1 MLLVETSVGGFAY
14 PSNCYAAT
22 AETESSSEQSIYSL
36 ANHYFKIKSISNG
49 KYLLGNK
56 AGYEAQADAAD
67 SGMTFYF
74 KASDLREYILFDQD
88 SKYLTYNTFNA
99 IVRNTT
105 LSDKTRFKVE
115 QYEDNSFLFI
125 LMLKRNM
132 LELRELHWFGKTMW
146 MIHAGLNWNLQK
158 EIIRFRKQI

>member
-1 MLLVETSVGGFAY
+1 MLLVGTSVGGFAY

-56 AGYEAQADAAD
+56 AGYEAQADTAD

-74 KASDLREYILFDQD
+74 KASDAGSTDYCIRI
-88 SKYLTYNTFNA
+88 N
-99 IVRNTT
+99 RNQHF
-105 LSDKTRFKVE
+105 RF
-115 QYEDNSFLFI
+115 
-125 LMLKRNM
+125 
-132 LELRELHWFGKTMW
+132 W
-146 MIHAGLNWNLQK
+146 
-158 EIIRFRKQI
+158 IIK

>member
-1 MLLVETSVGGFAY
+1 MPEIDKMTIKRLRERDRCYETKRSIFFTGNAVSWNFCCGFAY

-56 AGYEAQADAAD
+56 AGYEAQADTAD

-115 QYEDNSFLFI
+115 QYEDNSFLLF
-125 LMLKRNM
+125 LC
-132 LELRELHWFGKTMW
+132 
-146 MIHAGLNWNLQK
+146 
-158 EIIRFRKQI
+158 

>member
-1 MLLVETSVGGFAY
+1 MSLADRRLCHTL
-14 PSNCYAAT
+14 T
-22 AETESSSEQSIYSL
+22 AEHGTDGRFGWQSAL

-56 AGYEAQADAAD
+56 AGYEAQADTAD

-74 KASDLREYILFDQD
+74 KASDLGEYILFDQD
-88 SKYLTYNTFNA
+88 SKYLTYNIFNA

-115 QYEDNSFLFI
+115 QYEDNSFLC
-125 LMLKRNM
+125 K
-132 LELRELHWFGKTMW
+132 
-146 MIHAGLNWNLQK
+146 K
-158 EIIRFRKQI
+158 EICWN

>member
-1 MLLVETSVGGFAY
+1 MLLVGTSVGGFAY

-22 AETESSSEQSIYSL
+22 ESSSEQSIYSL
-36 ANHYFKIKSISNG
+36 ANNYFKIKSISNG

-56 AGYEAQADAAD
+56 AGYEAGYEAQADTAD

-74 KASDLREYILFDQD
+74 KASDLGEYILFDQD

-105 LSDKTRFKVE
+105 LSDRTRFKVE
-115 QYEDNSFLFI
+115 Q
-125 LMLKRNM
+125 R
-132 LELRELHWFGKTMW
+132 
-146 MIHAGLNWNLQK
+146 
-158 EIIRFRKQI
+158 

>member
-1 MLLVETSVGGFAY
+1 MKRKEVIFLLAMLLVGTSVGGFAY

-56 AGYEAQADAAD
+56 AGYEAQADTAD

-74 KASDLREYILFDQD
+74 KASDFPC
-88 SKYLTYNTFNA
+88 S
-99 IVRNTT
+99 
-105 LSDKTRFKVE
+105 
-115 QYEDNSFLFI
+115 
-125 LMLKRNM
+125 
-132 LELRELHWFGKTMW
+132 
-146 MIHAGLNWNLQK
+146 AGLLM
-158 EIIRFRKQI
+158 

>member
-1 MLLVETSVGGFAY
+1 MKRKEVIFLLAMLLVGTSVGGFAY

-56 AGYEAQADAAD
+56 AGYEAQADTAD

-74 KASDLREYILFDQD
+74 KASDLGEYILFDQD

-115 QYEDNSFLFI
+115 QYEDNSFSFYSYV
-125 LMLKRNM
+125 K
-132 LELRELHWFGKTMW
+132 
-146 MIHAGLNWNLQK
+146 K
-158 EIIRFRKQI
+158 EICWN

>member
-1 MLLVETSVGGFAY
+1 MKRKEVIFLLAMLLVGTSVGGFAY

-22 AETESSSEQSIYSL
+22 AETESSLEQSIYSL

-56 AGYEAQADAAD
+56 AGYEAQADTAD

-74 KASDLREYILFDQD
+74 KASDLGEYILFDQD

-105 LSDKTRFKVE
+105 LSDRTRFKVE
-115 QYEDNSFLFI
+115 Q
-125 LMLKRNM
+125 R
-132 LELRELHWFGKTMW
+132 
-146 MIHAGLNWNLQK
+146 
-158 EIIRFRKQI
+158 

>member
-1 MLLVETSVGGFAY
+1 MLLVGTSVGGFAY

-56 AGYEAQADAAD
+56 AGYEAQADTAD

-74 KASDLREYILFDQD
+74 KASDLGEYILLIRIA
-88 SKYLTYNTFNA
+88 S
-99 IVRNTT
+99 ISHIT
-105 LSDKTRFKVE
+105 L
-115 QYEDNSFLFI
+115 
-125 LMLKRNM
+125 LMQLSEIRHCQIRRDLK
-132 LELRELHWFGKTMW
+132 
-146 MIHAGLNWNLQK
+146 
-158 EIIRFRKQI
+158 